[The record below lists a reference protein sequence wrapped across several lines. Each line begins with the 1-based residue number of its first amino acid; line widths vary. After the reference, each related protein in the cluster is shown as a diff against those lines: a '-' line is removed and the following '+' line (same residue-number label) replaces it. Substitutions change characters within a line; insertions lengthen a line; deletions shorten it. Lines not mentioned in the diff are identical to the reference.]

1 MAGRGREGRLYVC
14 LEGRVHSLEIQ
25 CPQCPALFPQTTI
38 RTGLQVPW
46 CLQGPRAH
54 LNLIALRDSMGFKA
68 FANQNM
74 AGGFH

>member
-38 RTGLQVPW
+38 QTGLQVPW

-54 LNLIALRDSMGFKA
+54 VNLIALRDSMGFKA
-68 FANQNM
+68 FATQSM